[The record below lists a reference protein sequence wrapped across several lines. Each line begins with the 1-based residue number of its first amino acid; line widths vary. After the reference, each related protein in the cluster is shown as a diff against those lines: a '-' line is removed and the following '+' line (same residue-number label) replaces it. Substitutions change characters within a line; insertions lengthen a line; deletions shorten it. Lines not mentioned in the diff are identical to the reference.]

1 MRASDIAKLLAGKVE
16 SVCAMLLPN
25 GKRAGHEW
33 RVGSVTGEAGK
44 SMGVH
49 LSGDKSGVWLDGE
62 TGQAGDLIGL
72 WMAVKSIDLGEACR
86 EALSFLGIQED
97 RPRPP
102 AERQWKRPTR
112 DGVAKL
118 SDAHATWLR
127 DVRKLPDA
135 SLVAYKIASRGERIM
150 FPSMLGD
157 DLVFAKYRTTDKRF
171 SADADCEPILF
182 GWQAI
187 RPEARAVVITE
198 GELDAIAMHAFGA
211 PALSVPTGAGSHG
224 WIDRE
229 FDRLERFDTIY
240 LCMDS
245 DPAGQKCIPAIVERL
260 GRERVKVV
268 RLPGKDA
275 NDCLMQGVTAVTII
289 TALRD
294 ARTMDPTELRNVGE
308 FEDDVWNEYSRIDD
322 GMTLPWKK
330 THDLIK
336 LREGEVSIWAGV
348 NGHGK
353 ALSLDTPIATP
364 SGWST
369 MGDLRP
375 GDVVFDETGSRCN
388 VVAETMVMQDRPCY
402 LVTFSDGSEIVADA
416 EHEWLTSTAKARHSW
431 RNARLNDRLGDRSLH
446 RFGTDQTA
454 KRTMPS
460 IVTTKQIA
468 ESLRVSSGCWAGNL
482 EHSVAVGGPLDCL
495 AAELPADP
503 YLLGAWLGDG
513 STAGA
518 QMTSADK
525 EIIDAFRAAGHVV
538 TKHASKYSYGI
549 TGGFINELR
558 AAGVIGNK
566 HIPPQYLRASM
577 AQRLALLQGLM
588 DTDGCSTSYGRCEY
602 TSTLKSLADGV
613 LELVLSLGVQ
623 ARMIHGTA
631 TIYGKDCGPKYR
643 ITFTPHIPVFR
654 LTRKAELLHA
664 KVSCR
669 ITQRFITDCQ
679 PCASVPVKC
688 IEVDSP
694 SHLYLAGR
702 TMIPTHNSAVVS
714 HIAGWLACRGVK
726 TCVASMEFRTS
737 LWLMKM
743 NRQISG
749 SPDVTEAF
757 CRHIN
762 QTLAQ
767 HMYAFDVAGA
777 SKASRIMEVFAYA
790 RRRYQIELFVIDN
803 LTKCGF
809 ADDDYPGQKKFVEEL
824 TDFARTT
831 GTHVMVVAHMKKGET
846 EDKPAGKFNVKGS
859 GGITDMA
866 DTLVEIWRNK
876 PRERA
881 ITAAKESG
889 TLLDGHF
896 ADQAD
901 TRLLVLKQRATGI
914 EPIINLWFD
923 FPTTQFLSSR
933 EHNPRPMLDVRG
945 LSLVA

>member
-353 ALSLDTPIATP
+353 
-364 SGWST
+364 
-369 MGDLRP
+369 
-375 GDVVFDETGSRCN
+375 
-388 VVAETMVMQDRPCY
+388 
-402 LVTFSDGSEIVADA
+402 
-416 EHEWLTSTAKARHSW
+416 
-431 RNARLNDRLGDRSLH
+431 
-446 RFGTDQTA
+446 
-454 KRTMPS
+454 
-460 IVTTKQIA
+460 
-468 ESLRVSSGCWAGNL
+468 
-482 EHSVAVGGPLDCL
+482 
-495 AAELPADP
+495 
-503 YLLGAWLGDG
+503 
-513 STAGA
+513 
-518 QMTSADK
+518 
-525 EIIDAFRAAGHVV
+525 
-538 TKHASKYSYGI
+538 
-549 TGGFINELR
+549 
-558 AAGVIGNK
+558 
-566 HIPPQYLRASM
+566 
-577 AQRLALLQGLM
+577 
-588 DTDGCSTSYGRCEY
+588 
-602 TSTLKSLADGV
+602 
-613 LELVLSLGVQ
+613 
-623 ARMIHGTA
+623 
-631 TIYGKDCGPKYR
+631 
-643 ITFTPHIPVFR
+643 
-654 LTRKAELLHA
+654 
-664 KVSCR
+664 
-669 ITQRFITDCQ
+669 
-679 PCASVPVKC
+679 
-688 IEVDSP
+688 
-694 SHLYLAGR
+694 
-702 TMIPTHNSAVVS
+702 SAVVS